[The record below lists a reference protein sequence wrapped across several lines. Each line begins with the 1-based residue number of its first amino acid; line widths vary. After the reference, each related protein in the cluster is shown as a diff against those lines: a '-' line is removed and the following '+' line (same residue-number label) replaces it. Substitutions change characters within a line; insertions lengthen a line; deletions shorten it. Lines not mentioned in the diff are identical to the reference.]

1 MAIKQ
6 TPLAVAI
13 HLSGGPTKLARHL
26 NSLERP
32 GFLTVT
38 PASIYQ
44 WTQKRVP
51 AEQCPDVELHTGV
64 KCELLLPHVN
74 WGALRGTQGPSVKEK
89 IVRPEKQAVNQSSR
103 KVK

>member
-13 HLSGGPTKLARHL
+13 HRSGGPTKLAKHL

-32 GFLTVT
+32 GFLRVT

-51 AEQCPDVELHTGV
+51 AEQCPDVEVHTGV

-74 WGALRGTQGPSVKEK
+74 WAALRGTQGPLAKEK
-89 IVRPEKQAVNQSSR
+89 IVRPVSRIVNQ
-103 KVK
+103 KKKA